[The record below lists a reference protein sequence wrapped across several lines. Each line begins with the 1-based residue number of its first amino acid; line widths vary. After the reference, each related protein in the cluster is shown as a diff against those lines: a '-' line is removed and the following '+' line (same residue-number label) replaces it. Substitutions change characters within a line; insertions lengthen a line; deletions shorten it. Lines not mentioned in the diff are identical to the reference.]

1 MNRLEDLTFVALDV
15 ETTGLD
21 PQEDAIIEVGAVAF
35 SLDGT
40 RHRTF
45 QRLVDPQ
52 RDIPDFVVRLTG
64 IGPDDVRGAPTID
77 RVVEELEGFVGDA
90 VLVGQN
96 VEFDL
101 AHLRRA
107 GFRGGCAAIDTAF
120 LARALLRDRLP
131 SRTLGELAAH
141 FRIERNGAHRALA
154 DAETAAEVFLALLR
168 EAWQLDERLR
178 LQWAEL
184 LAFEQPVL
192 AQLIAGPGA
201 SLKLTPGGW
210 RSILAPPPPPP
221 PPLKPADRPAP
232 VSRAELERA
241 FAAASRVFEDF
252 EERPEQREMAEHVR
266 RALVLGGRYLI
277 EAGTGVGKSL
287 AYLLPAALYALRNQR
302 RVVISTHTLSL
313 QDQLLRKDIP
323 LVRRILAEA
332 GFVERE
338 DELRVAVLKGRSNY
352 LCLRRWRAR
361 VATFLTEPETASL
374 AAYVIPWLA
383 ETVTGDRAELRL
395 DREAYAAWH
404 AVSAHEADCL
414 RQQTREVRE
423 GTCFLERAR
432 RVADAS
438 HLVIVNHALL
448 LADAVHSGSAVPPH
462 DFLIIDEAHN
472 LEDVATQQFGAAVSR
487 RAIFDALDAL
497 WRPAVRGRA
506 SSGAAALLQQSALE
520 ALSEA
525 GVRLARA
532 ASTARELTEPLVAAV
547 ARVASRGGGEERVLL
562 GRAVRSSPEWADVES
577 AWFALDAALRGVE
590 ATGEEAVR
598 VAAASS
604 PTQHDDLLA
613 DELSGAVAGVRAVR
627 ESLERIVAG
636 RNGDVTWAERDR
648 DGAGVLRSAPL
659 SPGPLIAASLF
670 EGRSAVV
677 ATSATLFPGDNERY
691 TLRAL
696 GLDDAE
702 TVRLGSPFDYERA
715 ALLATVTDLPE
726 PGASGYVEAVA
737 DAVVQLAA
745 SSRGRAL
752 VLFTSH
758 EALRA
763 VRERAAGPLRD
774 RGLLVLAQD
783 VDGTPRQLIEQLRT
797 DPATVVLGTASFW
810 EGVDIRGEALSL
822 LVITRLPFAV
832 PTDPVFLARSDLYEH
847 PFQEFALP
855 AAVLRFRQGFGR
867 LIRDRDDRGVV
878 VVLDRRL
885 IQRSYGR
892 AFLDALPACRRMTG
906 DLASVVRETR
916 RWLEQ

>member
-21 PQEDAIIEVGAVAF
+21 PHEDAIIEVGAVAF

-45 QRLVDPQ
+45 QRLVDPK
-52 RDIPDFVVRLTG
+52 REIPDFVVRLTG
-64 IGPDDVRGAPTID
+64 IGPDDVQGAPTID
-77 RVVEELEGFVGDA
+77 CVVEELESFVGDA

-107 GFRGGCAAIDTAF
+107 GFRGGSAAIDTAF

-131 SRTLGELAAH
+131 SRTLAELAAH
-141 FRIERNGAHRALA
+141 FGIETNGAHRALA
-154 DAETAAEVFLALLR
+154 DAETAAQVFLALLR

-192 AQLIAGPGA
+192 AQLIAGPGV
-201 SLKLTPGGW
+201 SLKPTSGGW
-210 RSILAPPPPPP
+210 RSVLAPPPSLP
-221 PPLKPADRPAP
+221 PPLKPADQPSP

-241 FAAASRVFEDF
+241 FAAAALVFEDF
-252 EERPEQREMAEHVR
+252 EDRPEQKEMAEHVR

-332 GFVERE
+332 GLISGE

-361 VATFLTEPETASL
+361 VAAFLTEPETACL

-383 ETVTGDRAELRL
+383 ETLTGDRAELRL
-395 DREAYAAWH
+395 DRDAYAAWH
-404 AVSAHEADCL
+404 AVSAHDADCL
-414 RQQTREVRE
+414 RRQAREVRE
-423 GTCFLERAR
+423 GSCFLERAR
-432 RVADAS
+432 RAADAS

-448 LADAVHSGSAVPPH
+448 LADAVHAGSAVPAH
-462 DFLIIDEAHN
+462 DLLIVDEAHN

-487 RAIFDALDAL
+487 RAVLEALETV
-497 WRPAVRGRA
+497 WRPAGRGRG
-506 SSGAAALLQQSALE
+506 SGGVAVLLQQSALE
-520 ALSEA
+520 PLAEA
-525 GVRLARA
+525 GTRLARA
-532 ASTARELTEPLVAAV
+532 ASNARELADPLVAAV
-547 ARVASRGGGEERVLL
+547 ARVASRVGGEERVLL
-562 GRAVRSSPEWADVES
+562 SRAVRSSPEWADVES
-577 AWFALDAALRGVE
+577 AWFALDAALRAVE
-590 ATGEEAVR
+590 VAGEEAVR
-598 VAAASS
+598 IAAASS
-604 PTQHDDLLA
+604 PVQGDDLLA
-613 DELSGAVAGVRAVR
+613 DELSGAVTGVRSVR
-627 ESLERIVAG
+627 EALERIVEG
-636 RNGDVTWAERDR
+636 WHGEVTWAERDR

-659 SPGPLIAASLF
+659 APGPLIAASLF
-670 EGRSAVV
+670 EGRSAVI
-677 ATSATLFPGDNERY
+677 ATSATLFPGDDERY

-726 PGASGYVEAVA
+726 PGAPGYLDAVA
-737 DAVVQLAA
+737 EAVVQLAVA
-745 SSRGRAL
+745 SRGRAL

-763 VRERAAGPLRD
+763 VRERAASALRD
-774 RGLLVLAQD
+774 RGLLLLAQD
-783 VDGTPRQLIEQLRT
+783 VDGSPRQLIEQLRT
-797 DPATVVLGTASFW
+797 DPNTVVLGTASFW

-822 LVITRLPFAV
+822 LVITRLPFPV
-832 PTDPVFLARSDLYEH
+832 PTDPVFLARSEQYES
-847 PFQEFALP
+847 PFREYALP
-855 AAVLRFRQGFGR
+855 SAVLRFRQGFGR
-867 LIRDRDDRGVV
+867 LIRHRADRGVV

-892 AFLDALPACRRMTG
+892 AFLDALPACRQLKAGLET
-906 DLASVVRETR
+906 VVRETR
-916 RWLEQ
+916 RWLER